1 MMTAKVIDG
10 KKIAEEIKGELKT
23 EVERLKTKYSLTPG
37 LATVLVGDDPASHV
51 YVNLKIKNC
60 ENLGIASFNYQLP
73 ASTSQEELLG
83 LIHKLNINPAVHG
96 ILVQIPLPEQID
108 ETEVLLKIDPKK
120 DVDGFHPCS
129 LGKMMI
135 GEDTFL
141 SCTPA
146 GIQELLVRSN
156 IKTEG
161 QHVVIVGRSNI
172 GKPIA
177 NILVQKNS
185 FANAT
190 VTICHSRTPDICFF
204 TRQADILIV
213 AIGKPGFINAD
224 MVKEGAT
231 VIDVGT
237 NQIGT
242 TSTGKAKLT
251 GDVSFE
257 EVSQKAGAITPSPGG
272 VGPMTIAMLMAN
284 TIKAAKSSIG
294 LKS

>member
-1 MMTAKVIDG
+1 MTARVIDG

-23 EVERLKTKYSLTPG
+23 EVERLRTKYSLTPG

-60 ENLGIASFNYQLP
+60 ENLGIASFNHQLP

-96 ILVQIPLPEQID
+96 ILVQVPLPKQID
-108 ETEVLLKIDPKK
+108 ETEVLLAIDPKK

-146 GIQELLVRSN
+146 GIQELLIRSN

-172 GKPIA
+172 VGKPIA
-177 NILVQKNS
+177 NILVQKNP

-190 VTICHSRTPDICFF
+190 VTICHSRTPDIGFF

-213 AIGKPGFINAD
+213 VIGVPGFIKAD

-257 EVSQKAGAITPSPGG
+257 EVSKKAGAITPSPGG
-272 VGPMTIAMLMAN
+272 VGPMTIAMLMVN
-284 TIKAAKSSIG
+284 TIKAAKLSIG
-294 LKS
+294 LKP